1 MRSKRKAPEVGRVF
15 SIPLLD
21 GGFAFGYATAVFD
34 EWRFCDILDH
44 VATSTAPPTDLLKK
58 PIVLEDLV
66 AGTVFYLPR
75 FPQCENAGSRW
86 EPTELM
92 VPWPVRPKNR
102 YVRMER
108 TRVDILR
115 EEPPMK
121 LSADEAEQYPH
132 LACRFA
138 PYQAAVVEI
147 AVKRLSIKYRE
158 LIENWVAGKLKT
170 RPQPPVRRP
179 RKGAKSEY
187 HFQISLGHSGFPS
200 DAELKLRD
208 TVEALISE
216 RGVGTVTGSGGGMG
230 LMDLVIRTQGA
241 DPLQRLH
248 EIAKEACVPPGRLTI
263 EPR

>member
-1 MRSKRKAPEVGRVF
+1 MPSKRKTPEIGRVF

-21 GGFAFGYATAVFD
+21 GGFAFGYVTAEFSMC
-34 EWRFCDILDH
+34 FCDIFDCVH
-44 VATSTAPPTDLLKK
+44 SSAEPPPEILERPIILHDL
-58 PIVLEDLV
+58 I
-66 AGTVFYLPR
+66 ARTVFYLPR
-75 FPQCENAGSRW
+75 FPRCDNAGSRW
-86 EPTELM
+86 ESTELM

-102 YVRMER
+102 YVRME
-108 TRVDILR
+108 TRKVDILR
-115 EEPPMK
+115 EEPTIT
-121 LSADEAEQYPH
+121 LSDEEAEQYPY
-132 LACRFA
+132 LECGFA
-138 PYQAAVVEI
+138 PYQAAVVEV
-147 AVKRLSIKYRE
+147 AVKRLSCTYRE
-158 LIENWVAGKLKT
+158 LIDNWVAGKLKT

-248 EIAKEACVPPGRLTI
+248 EIAKEA
-263 EPR
+263 